1 MRLKHFHLLI
11 FHNKIFY
18 LFSPLYLH
26 YIFPGAVNSS
36 DKYYLDCQ
44 YNTPKKKT
52 NSIISLYIK
61 IYLKAISFVCIS

>member
-11 FHNKIFY
+11 FHNKFFY

-44 YNTPKKKT
+44 YNTLRKNQLHYLP
-52 NSIISLYIK
+52 LYQD
-61 IYLKAISFVCIS
+61 LF